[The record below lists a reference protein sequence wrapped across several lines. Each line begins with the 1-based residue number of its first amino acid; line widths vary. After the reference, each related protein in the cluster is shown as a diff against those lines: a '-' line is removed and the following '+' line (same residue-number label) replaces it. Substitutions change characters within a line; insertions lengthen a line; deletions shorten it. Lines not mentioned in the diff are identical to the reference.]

1 MSSALLEIDATAE
14 YGLVLQ
20 QAGQAVLDAVRV
32 KNTGGETL
40 VGMKLVLSSD
50 IGLFHQVEMSLGAVQ
65 PGETVSVPIPDGEPK
80 LNYAFLSTLTDV
92 KEGEVCAAL
101 VDEGGNACARASAH
115 QTVYPPDQTLG
126 CGRPIYYASFVIPQ
140 CDATRRIQSDVA
152 KVLEEMTGDASI
164 VGYLHGKAD
173 VYNICKAVYRAV
185 QGLGLSY
192 AVPPATF
199 GQPGQK
205 VRLPDDILK
214 YKTGCCLDTTLLF
227 AAMFELCGLRPVVV
241 LLKDHAF
248 VGCHLTDESFPDPVV
263 TDVEVLRK
271 AVQEDV
277 FVVLE
282 TTLVGGDSSFA
293 AAETSAK
300 LKLADASSFECAV
313 DVALARG
320 MRVYPLPVAPGGGFG
335 EVDGRDVNAR
345 DEATRRLKE
354 DVDLDAFDAAVA
366 KDPAQARIDGWAQ
379 RLLDLSK
386 ANRLLNVRG
395 NARVV
400 PILCPAP
407 AALGDAIAA
416 DSEFRV
422 KSYENFLDEEAGRA
436 FQRLEPA
443 LAVEQYREALE
454 GSLRGREL
462 WSVLPKRET
471 ERRLKEIYRS
481 ARVDLEESGVNTL
494 FLALGALEWREA
506 DAGKRAACYRAPILL
521 VPVKLERRS
530 VADGYRIH
538 RIDEETIVNTTLLE
552 MLRADYQLAVPG
564 LDPLPANDAGVDVEK
579 VLGIFRAAVRNQ
591 PGLAVVEDCMVGQF
605 SFGKFVMWKD
615 LTSRND
621 VIRAHPLV
629 AHLIA
634 RKGAYDDGVTVFPAA
649 EVDRHLD
656 YARLCCPLSADSSQL
671 AAVLYS
677 ALGKTFVL
685 HGPPGTGKS
694 QTIANIIAHNL
705 SLGRRV
711 LFVSEKKAALDV
723 VYGRVARLGLAP
735 FCLQLH
741 SNKAGKADVYAQFN
755 EALKVGT
762 GAPAGDWDTT
772 VRELESERRKLDAYV
787 KALHRQTLSGFT
799 PYDLFSR
806 LVRGEI
812 DGDDSL
818 VSANARE
825 TTAEEY
831 DRARRAIAAAAEM
844 REGISAAAIKALA
857 RVKPFAWTPH
867 AEARLAE
874 ESARVAQE
882 LRAAIADLAAA
893 GGPSEKAASFLKRY
907 FSFLRE
913 VRKFELNVSAAYDP
927 EVLRKMPVREIRR
940 SLEEADRAFF
950 LVRPFRSRALV
961 RAYAA
966 AAKDGQLDRGR
977 LREAMKLAA
986 QLQEADAELAKMEPR
1001 AKELLGEGFDPK
1013 TADPDER
1020 LEARARAELRLE
1032 KACRDVADICDA
1044 EPSELVP
1051 AKAGELAELAE
1062 GIAAHAKGNLR
1073 QAFMYAEA
1081 RRGIPAAGSVVAA
1094 ALDGDDAP
1102 AADAWV
1108 ARFTGAFQ
1116 SKLLN
1121 EIMESEPAFGMF
1133 RGVARESAIARF
1145 RELDERYAKLVRA
1158 NLVARL
1164 SAAIPR
1170 TDGPARRGD
1179 TSELGILMHECGKKT
1194 RQKPVRQ
1201 ILAETPTLM
1210 PALKPCFLMSPLSV
1224 AQYLPVDAAFDLVVF
1239 DEASQIPVWDA
1250 IGVIARGKQLIVVG
1264 DPKQL
1269 PPTSFFQRGADEEAE
1284 VEDLESILDECL
1296 HAGLMSCFLGWH
1308 YRSRHESLIAFSNHR
1323 YYGGGLHVFPAAEQ
1337 TDRLG
1342 VSFVHVPDGVY
1353 EASGSRTNRREAEA
1367 VADLVVGWMASP
1379 ACADKSLGIVTF
1391 SEAQRNLVEDLVDD
1405 RRAAHPELEPR
1416 FLEKADEPFFV
1427 KNLENVQGDERDA
1440 IIFSVG
1446 YAPDANGKFNMFF
1459 GPLSNQGGERRLN
1472 VAITRAREKIVVVS
1486 SIHGRQI
1493 DTDRTTRQGPA
1504 DLRRFLEYAEKGY
1517 RIVLPQDDFAKDL
1530 FADEVAAT
1538 LERAGAKISRNV
1550 GCDGNRVD
1558 VAVRAPDDDARYV
1571 MGVVCDGRSYAGER
1585 TARDRDGLR
1594 DAVFASLGWNLRH
1607 VWVVDWAYDR
1617 DRAEKRLLQEF
1628 EKASKGKEQL

>member
-32 KNTGGETL
+32 KNTGEETL

-101 VDEGGNACARASAH
+101 VDEEGSACARASAH

-126 CGRPIYYASFVIPQ
+126 CGRPIYYASFVIPH
-140 CDATRRIQSDVA
+140 CDATRRIQADVA
-152 KVLEEMTGDASI
+152 KVLEKMTGDAGI

-241 LLKDHAF
+241 LFKDHAF

-300 LKLADASSFECAV
+300 LKLADASPFKCAV

-354 DVDLDAFDAAVA
+354 DIDLDAFDAAVA

-416 DSEFRV
+416 DGEFRV

-436 FQRLEPA
+436 FQQLEPVR
-443 LAVEQYREALE
+443 AVEQYREALE
-454 GSLRGREL
+454 GSLRDREL
-462 WSVLPKRET
+462 WSVLPRRET

-494 FLALGALEWREA
+494 FLALGALEWREP
-506 DAGKRAACYRAPILL
+506 DAGKRAACCRAPILL

-552 MLRADYQLAVPG
+552 MLRADYQLVVPG

-634 RKGAYDDGVTVFPAA
+634 RKGAYDDGVAVFPAA

-762 GAPAGDWDTT
+762 GTPSGDWNTT

-787 KALHRQTLSGFT
+787 KALHRQTVSGFT

-831 DRARRAIAAAAEM
+831 DRARRAIADAAEM

-867 AEARLAE
+867 AETRLAE
-874 ESARVAQE
+874 ESARLAQE
-882 LRAAIADLAAA
+882 LRAAVADLAAA

-907 FSFLRE
+907 FGFLKE
-913 VRKFELNVSAAYDP
+913 VRKFEQNVSATYDP
-927 EVLRKMPVREIRR
+927 EVLRKMPVRDLRR

-950 LVRPFRSRALV
+950 LVRPFKSRALV
-961 RAYAA
+961 RAYAS

-1001 AKELLGEGFDPK
+1001 ARELLGEGFDPK

-1081 RRGIPAAGSVVAA
+1081 RRGIRGRERGRGRAGRRRRSGGRCLGRALHGGVPVETAQRSHGKRAGVRHVPRRGARVRDRAVPRTGRAVCTARACQPRRPAVGGDPARRRSRAA
-1094 ALDGDDAP
+1094 RRHERARSPDARVRQEDAP
-1102 AADAWV
+1102 EARAADPGRDAHAH
-1108 ARFTGAFQ
+1108 ARAQAVFPD
-1116 SKLLN
+1116 
-1121 EIMESEPAFGMF
+1121 EPAFRGAVPAGRRRVRPRGVR
-1133 RGVARESAIARF
+1133 RGVA
-1145 RELDERYAKLVRA
+1145 
-1158 NLVARL
+1158 
-1164 SAAIPR
+1164 
-1170 TDGPARRGD
+1170 D
-1179 TSELGILMHECGKKT
+1179 TGLG
-1194 RQKPVRQ
+1194 
-1201 ILAETPTLM
+1201 
-1210 PALKPCFLMSPLSV
+1210 
-1224 AQYLPVDAAFDLVVF
+1224 
-1239 DEASQIPVWDA
+1239 
-1250 IGVIARGKQLIVVG
+1250 
-1264 DPKQL
+1264 
-1269 PPTSFFQRGADEEAE
+1269 
-1284 VEDLESILDECL
+1284 
-1296 HAGLMSCFLGWH
+1296 
-1308 YRSRHESLIAFSNHR
+1308 
-1323 YYGGGLHVFPAAEQ
+1323 
-1337 TDRLG
+1337 
-1342 VSFVHVPDGVY
+1342 
-1353 EASGSRTNRREAEA
+1353 
-1367 VADLVVGWMASP
+1367 
-1379 ACADKSLGIVTF
+1379 
-1391 SEAQRNLVEDLVDD
+1391 
-1405 RRAAHPELEPR
+1405 
-1416 FLEKADEPFFV
+1416 
-1427 KNLENVQGDERDA
+1427 
-1440 IIFSVG
+1440 
-1446 YAPDANGKFNMFF
+1446 
-1459 GPLSNQGGERRLN
+1459 
-1472 VAITRAREKIVVVS
+1472 
-1486 SIHGRQI
+1486 
-1493 DTDRTTRQGPA
+1493 
-1504 DLRRFLEYAEKGY
+1504 
-1517 RIVLPQDDFAKDL
+1517 
-1530 FADEVAAT
+1530 
-1538 LERAGAKISRNV
+1538 
-1550 GCDGNRVD
+1550 
-1558 VAVRAPDDDARYV
+1558 
-1571 MGVVCDGRSYAGER
+1571 
-1585 TARDRDGLR
+1585 RDR
-1594 DAVFASLGWNLRH
+1594 
-1607 VWVVDWAYDR
+1607 R
-1617 DRAEKRLLQEF
+1617 DRAGQAADRRGGSEAAAAHELLPAGRGRGGRGGGPREHPRRVPARGVDVLFPRLALPQPPRVAHRVLQPPLLRRRPARLPCRRADGPPRGQFRPCARRRLRRERQPDQPPRGGGGGRPRRRVDGVAGVRGQVPRHRDVQRGPAQPRGGPCRRPPGC
-1628 EKASKGKEQL
+1628 ASRARAQVLGEG